1 MSGDTG
7 GDIWPT
13 PSFGTGRSSEGG
25 VGRQTGIRYPTIGA
39 DHHRLDLIR
48 RHAGLHDPRCGLG
61 SETTRFR

>member
-1 MSGDTG
+1 
-7 GDIWPT
+7 
-13 PSFGTGRSSEGG
+13 